1 MFEKELKAGDR
12 FTFSGME
19 WICLDPDYQEKGESG
34 VFAIGAKVIDEGPF
48 NRNGSADYRDSD
60 IRKPMNKIADLIGR
74 DKLITHTV
82 DLAADNGD
90 KRLGTVEDDVF
101 ILSVDEYRK
110 YRDYV
115 PHYEEWM
122 WTCTPWYI
130 DAAGSANYPRN
141 VVTSGTVSSSNANF
155 GHGRASACII
165 KKSEIAASAAFREA
179 DE

>member
-1 MFEKELKAGDR
+1 MIEKMKAGDR
-12 FTFSGME
+12 FTLSGIE
-19 WICLDPDYQEKGESG
+19 WICLDPDFQEKGENG
-34 VFAIGAKVIDEGPF
+34 VFAISAEAIDEGPF

-60 IRKPMNKIADLIGR
+60 IRRLMNKIAEKIGR

-82 DLAADNGD
+82 DLVADNGD
-90 KRLGTVEDDVF
+90 RRCGTIEDDVF

-115 PHYEEWM
+115 PHYPEWM

-130 DAAGSANYPRN
+130 DAAGTATNPRN
-141 VVTSGTVSSSNANF
+141 VNPSGTVNGSNA
-155 GHGRASACII
+155 GYGTGRASACII
-165 KKSEIAASAAFREA
+165 KKSAIAASAAFREA